1 MAAPRIIY
9 IILRRMRPP
18 LLVLLG
24 SYAISLLGMTLI
36 PGIDDQGKPWTMDF
50 FHAYYFLSY
59 TATTIGFGEIPYPFS
74 DPQRAWVLISIYV
87 TVIAWFYA
95 IGTILSLVQDPA
107 LRRVVVRGQFERQVR
122 RIREPFVIVCG
133 FGDTGRALVR
143 ALVEHFRQVVVVDVD
158 PEAINELRIKDY
170 PLYVPAL
177 AADATI
183 PENLEL
189 AGLRHAL
196 CNGVVIV
203 TPSDES
209 NLKIAITSKL
219 LNENVPVY
227 SQGEH
232 ADIEANMASFG
243 TDYIVDPYARFAQQ
257 GALAIRSPGI
267 YLLHHWLN
275 AVPHAKAEEPLY
287 PPRGTYP
294 VWLWAL
300 RKVDP

>member
-74 DPQRAWVLISIYV
+74 DPQRAWVLVSIYL

-122 RIREPFVIVCG
+122 RIREQTYNCNLNTMSKENMSRKG
-133 FGDTGRALVR
+133 EKQG
-143 ALVEHFRQVVVVDVD
+143 
-158 PEAINELRIKDY
+158 
-170 PLYVPAL
+170 
-177 AADATI
+177 AADCGGRVHSS
-183 PENLEL
+183 LEACTARS
-189 AGLRHAL
+189 AG
-196 CNGVVIV
+196 
-203 TPSDES
+203 P
-209 NLKIAITSKL
+209 
-219 LNENVPVY
+219 
-227 SQGEH
+227 
-232 ADIEANMASFG
+232 
-243 TDYIVDPYARFAQQ
+243 RFE
-257 GALAIRSPGI
+257 LPT
-267 YLLHHWLN
+267 
-275 AVPHAKAEEPLY
+275 AV
-287 PPRGTYP
+287 
-294 VWLWAL
+294 
-300 RKVDP
+300 